1 MSTVLFSPR
10 LRISIRI
17 RPVLPYNINLVTI
30 GWLYH
35 IRSVKGKQVKKKIV
49 LEMTKVW
56 PGLLCFILPNAN
68 RILKVLIWGFPHSNS
83 LITPAPAVHNWDS
96 PSSCETGR
104 RGSPG
109 PSTQRTSPSLWG
121 GAPGGEE
128 EQRRNAHNAGVTRGH
143 WATAWVGL
151 LLSTVRGIT
160 QIWPKDFLNKCQL

>member
-1 MSTVLFSPR
+1 MLFSPR

-17 RPVLPYNINLVTI
+17 RPVLPYNINLVTN

-35 IRSVKGKQVKKKIV
+35 IRSVKDKQVKKKFV
-49 LEMTKVW
+49 LGMTKVW

-143 WATAWVGL
+143 WATAPVGL
-151 LLSTVRGIT
+151 RFSRARNLVSGIT
-160 QIWPKDFLNKCQL
+160 QIWPKDVLG